1 MRDFAAQVALGE
13 SLTPVGRLRFTQ
25 AGPRQFSMFAYDPAW
40 IDSPRAFAIQPSFAL
55 DAGPFHTAGQPGDMR
70 DALAGVFA
78 DSAPDSWG
86 RRLLERAYG
95 AGLSEFEYLTLSDD
109 TCRQGAIRFLDD
121 AGQIIRG
128 RGADAVPRLVDL
140 QEITAIARA
149 YEQGGDIS
157 AEDMQALAG
166 AGGSGGARPKANV
179 RDSEKLW
186 LAKFTSV
193 HDQQPIERVE
203 IATLRLARSCGI
215 RTPEARL
222 ELADTP
228 FPVALIQRFDRRGSA
243 RIPYISARTALDK
256 TGTEL
261 GSYTEIV
268 DFMRGFAD
276 NPAAEFRELFLR
288 MIFTILVSNKDD
300 HLKNHGFLYVGA
312 GRWRLSPVFDVNP
325 APDRNPHLETAI
337 LEGGGHE
344 RSIQLALDACEFFEI
359 GKAEARQI
367 IRAAAHRISA
377 DWRDALREV
386 GVTGALARGYEPAF
400 LNDQTELALAM

>member
-1 MRDFAAQVALGE
+1 MPEFSAQVVLGD
-13 SLTPVGRLRFTQ
+13 SQTLVGRLRFTRT
-25 AGPRQFSMFAYDPAW
+25 GPRQFSTFDYDPTW
-40 IDSPRAFAIQPSFAL
+40 IASPRAFAIQPSFAL
-55 DAGPFHTAGQPGDMR
+55 DAGPFHASGQPDNVR

-78 DSAPDSWG
+78 DGAPDSWG

-109 TCRQGAIRFLDD
+109 TCRQGAIRFQDD

-128 RGADAVPRLVDL
+128 READAVPRLVDL
-140 QEITAIARA
+140 QQITAIARA

-179 RDSEKLW
+179 RDNDTLW

-222 ELADTP
+222 ELAETP
-228 FPVALIQRFDRRGSA
+228 FPVALIQRFDRRGAA
-243 RIPYISARTALDK
+243 RIPYISARTALGK
-256 TGTEL
+256 TGAEL

-268 DFMRGFAD
+268 DFMRGFAPD
-276 NPAAEFRELFLR
+276 PAAEFRELYLR
-288 MIFTILVSNKDD
+288 LVFTILVSNKDD

-344 RSIQLALDACEFFEI
+344 RSIELALDACEFFEI
-359 GKAEARQI
+359 GEEEARKM
-367 IRAAAHRISA
+367 IRDTARRIA
-377 DWRDALREV
+377 DEWRDALRDV

-400 LNDQTELALAM
+400 VNDQTELALAI